1 MFEMLKPNILWFE
14 TVNKHH
20 HLLGVLD
27 VYLLSYVI
35 CGYVAFCS
43 ELYSTLLLSFLI
55 SNRRWILTM
64 VSLFD

>member
-20 HLLGVLD
+20 YLLGVLD

-43 ELYSTLLLSFLI
+43 ELY
-55 SNRRWILTM
+55 
-64 VSLFD
+64 